1 MATGNSAMRVEPG
14 FAHRLG
20 AVCDED
26 GTNFALFSQHAERV
40 ELCLYDPSGR
50 HETARVDLDQTHDI
64 WHGYL
69 PGVGAG
75 TPYGYRVHG
84 PYQVHAGHR
93 FNPHKLL
100 LDPYARELTGD
111 FEWNEAH
118 YGYYRGARAQD
129 LSFDQRDN
137 AEFVPKSVVKPDGR
151 PLNALRRPRVA
162 WPETTIYEL
171 HVRGFTMRHPEVP
184 EVQRG
189 TFAGLAHPAVIDYL
203 RDLGVTSI
211 ELLPI
216 HAFID
221 EPFLV
226 ERNLTNYWGY
236 NTLGYFLLHRAYL
249 GGADPESF
257 REFVA
262 RYHDAGLEVILD
274 VVYNHTAEGNHL
286 GPTLGFRGIDN
297 SAYYQLSARDPRYY
311 VNDSGCGNTL
321 NLRHPRV
328 LQLVLDSLRYWAG
341 EFDVDGF
348 RFDLATV
355 LGRDERGFGTGSA
368 FFQAIAQDPLLATR
382 KMIAEPW
389 DLGPGGYQLG
399 GFPAGFAEW
408 NDRYRDTV
416 RRFWRG
422 ESGQLP
428 ELARRLHGSG
438 DLFEHHGRK
447 PWASINYFACHD
459 GFTLRD
465 LVSYER
471 RDNGANREDNNDGHR
486 ENLSC
491 NHGIEGPSDD
501 PEIDALRWRQQRN
514 FIATL
519 LVSQGVP
526 MLQAGDEFGRSQR
539 GNNNAYCQDNELG
552 WIDWDALDGEGG
564 ALLEFTRR
572 LIELRADS
580 PVLRADRFRHQAGD
594 LDDDSIYWVNNDGK
608 PMLDPHWHERDNRT
622 LGYLLSTTD
631 DNGDSQA
638 SKLLVLFNASLQAET
653 FCLPRD
659 EAEAWLVLIDT
670 ADPARGEKTI
680 AAGAR
685 LKMAGR
691 SLQILRAA
699 PSRPDDHV

>member
-1 MATGNSAMRVEPG
+1 MRIEAG

-20 AVCDED
+20 AVCDGD
-26 GTNFALFSQHAERV
+26 GTNFALFSQNAERV
-40 ELCLYDPSGR
+40 ELCLYDESGR
-50 HETARVDLDQTHDI
+50 HEAARVDLDQTHDV
-64 WHGYL
+64 WHAYL

-75 TPYGYRVHG
+75 TAYGYRVHG

-100 LDPYARELTGD
+100 LDPYARALTGD
-111 FEWNEAH
+111 FHWHEAH
-118 YGYYRGARAQD
+118 YGYDRGARSQD

-137 AEFVPKSVVKPDGR
+137 ADYLPKSVVTIDGGY
-151 PLNALRRPRVA
+151 ADGLRRPLVP

-189 TFAGLAHPAVIDYL
+189 TFTGLANPAVIAYL
-203 RDLGVTSI
+203 KDLGVTSI
-211 ELLPI
+211 ELLPV

-226 ERNLTNYWGY
+226 ERGLNNYWGY
-236 NTLGYFLLHRAYL
+236 NTLGYFLPHRAYL
-249 GGADPESF
+249 GGGGAALF
-257 REFVA
+257 REFID

-297 SAYYQLSARDPRYY
+297 RAYYQLSARDPRFY
-311 VNDSGCGNTL
+311 VNDSGTGNTL

-341 EFDVDGF
+341 EFGVDGF

-355 LGRDERGFGTGSA
+355 LGRDERGFGAQSA

-382 KMIAEPW
+382 KLIAEPW

-408 NDRYRDTV
+408 NDRYRDTL

-447 PWASINYFACHD
+447 PWASINYFARHD

-465 LVSYER
+465 LVSYEQ
-471 RDNGANREDNNDGHR
+471 RDNSANLEDNNDGHR
-486 ENLSC
+486 ENLSF
-491 NHGIEGPSDD
+491 NHGVEGPSENPD
-501 PEIDALRWRQQRN
+501 IDAVRWRQQRN

-552 WIDWDALDGEGG
+552 WIDWNLLTGDGG
-564 ALLEFTRR
+564 ALHAFTRR
-572 LIELRADS
+572 LIALRADS
-580 PVLRADRFRHQAGD
+580 PVLLADRFRHQAGD
-594 LDDDSIYWVNNDGK
+594 LDDDSIYWINSDGK
-608 PMLDPHWHERDNRT
+608 PMRDAHWHERDNCT
-622 LGYLLSTTD
+622 LGYLLSETNG
-631 DNGDSQA
+631 NGDSQA
-638 SKLLVLFNASLQAET
+638 RKLLVLFNASPRVQT
-653 FCLPRD
+653 FCLPSG
-659 EAEAWLVLIDT
+659 EAPAWLRLVDS
-670 ADPARGEKTI
+670 ADPTLAEKTFT
-680 AAGAR
+680 AGAR
-685 LKMAGR
+685 LKLAGR
-691 SLQILRAA
+691 SLQILRSA
-699 PSRPDDHV
+699 SKRPGDHA

>member
-1 MATGNSAMRVEPG
+1 MRVETG
-14 FAHRLG
+14 FSHRLG
-20 AVCDED
+20 AVCDDD
-26 GTNFALFSQHAERV
+26 GTNFALFSKHAERV
-40 ELCLYDPSGR
+40 ELCLYDASGR
-50 HETARVDLDQTHDI
+50 HETARIDLDQTHDV
-64 WHGYL
+64 WHAYL
-69 PGVGAG
+69 PEVGAG
-75 TPYGYRVHG
+75 TAYGYRVHG

-100 LDPYARELTGD
+100 LDPYARALTGD
-111 FEWNEAH
+111 FSWHEAH
-118 YGYYRGARAQD
+118 YGYDRSARSQD

-137 AEFVPKSVVKPDGR
+137 ADFLPKSVVMADRDYAAPPT
-151 PLNALRRPRVA
+151 PLAP
-162 WPETTIYEL
+162 WSETMIYEL
-171 HVRGFTMRHPEVP
+171 HPRGFTMRHPDVP

-189 TFAGLAHPAVIDYL
+189 TFAGLAHPAVVAYL
-203 RDLGVTSI
+203 RDLGVTTI
-211 ELLPI
+211 ELLPV

-226 ERNLTNYWGY
+226 DRGLTNYGGY
-236 NTLGYFLLHRAYL
+236 NTLGYFLPHRAYL
-249 GGADPESF
+249 GGAGPESL
-257 REFVA
+257 REMVD

-297 SAYYQLSARDPRYY
+297 SSYYQLSARDPRFY

-328 LQLVLDSLRYWAG
+328 LQLVLDSLRHWVS
-341 EFDVDGF
+341 EFGIDGF

-355 LGRDERGFGTGSA
+355 LGRDERGFGTESA
-368 FFQAIAQDPLLATR
+368 FFQALAQDPLLSTR
-382 KMIAEPW
+382 KLIAEPW

-399 GFPAGFAEW
+399 GFPAGFSEW

-422 ESGQLP
+422 DSGQLP

-465 LVSYER
+465 LVSYEQ
-471 RDNGANREDNNDGHR
+471 RDNSANLEDNNDGHR

-491 NHGIEGPSDD
+491 NHGVEGPSDD
-501 PEIDALRWRQQRN
+501 PAIEALRWRQQRN

-519 LVSQGVP
+519 LVSQGLP
-526 MLQAGDEFGRSQR
+526 MLQAGDEFGRSQL

-552 WIDWDALDGEGG
+552 WIDWGLLEGEG
-564 ALLEFTRR
+564 ASLLEFTRR
-572 LIELRADS
+572 LIALRASS
-580 PVLRADRFRHQAGD
+580 PVLHADRFRHQAGD
-594 LDDDSIYWVNNDGK
+594 LDDDSIYWINSDGK
-608 PMLDPHWHERDNRT
+608 PMLDRHWHERDHYT
-622 LGYLLSTTD
+622 LGYLLSETQ

-638 SKLLVLFNASLQAET
+638 RKLLVLFNASPEAEN
-653 FCLPRD
+653 FCLPRG
-659 EAEAWLVLIDT
+659 EAPAWERLFDT
-670 ADPARGEKTI
+670 ADPAAPNETL
-680 AAGAR
+680 AAGTR
-685 LKMAGR
+685 LKLVNC
-691 SLQILRAA
+691 SLQILRST
-699 PSRPDDHV
+699 PRQSDDQM